1 MQKKYVI
8 IGGVAGG
15 ATTAARLRRI
25 DENAEIIMLEKGEHI
40 SYANCGLP
48 YYIGGIIKEREKL
61 LVQTP
66 ESFGGRF
73 NIDVRIFS
81 EVNDI
86 DFETQ
91 TVNVRDLKTGKE
103 YTERY
108 DNLVLSP
115 GAQPVKPPIPGIGHK
130 NIFTLRNVGDTDR
143 IKAFVDDEKPR
154 SAIVVGAGF
163 IGLEMAENL
172 HHRGINVTVV
182 EAAPQVMNMMDPEI
196 AALLHQHFKEKEVGL
211 YLQDAV
217 QEFQDN
223 GNELSVVLA
232 SGNRLK
238 ADFVVLS
245 IGVKPDASLAQK
257 AGLKLGPRGGILVDD
272 FLQTSKENI
281 YAVGDAIEFP
291 HPLTGQSSLAFLAG
305 PANKQGRILA
315 DNMVYG
321 HNRKYRGSI
330 GTAIAKVF
338 DLTAGTTGLSDK
350 ELAQAGMSHQSTIVN
365 AGSHAGYYPG
375 STNMVLKLS
384 FNPENGKVL
393 GAQIVGYGGVDKRI
407 DIIAAVIKKNGDIYD
422 LQEIEHAYAPPFSSA
437 KDPVSQAGYNAENIM
452 KGLFLPLSP
461 YKFHE
466 WSHSDS
472 CLLDVRT
479 PDEYSLNAIDGS
491 VNIELDQ
498 IRNRLD
504 EIPREKNL
512 YIFCG
517 VGLRGYVATRILK
530 QHGFEKV
537 YNLSGGLKVY
547 QSAMAQQSNPLKF
560 NESDEANPVG
570 TEENVHLPRIKADT
584 LQVDACG
591 LQCPGPVLKL
601 KEEMAKIEPGQEM
614 QVKATDAGFYNDVA
628 SWCKVTGHTLVG
640 RSKKG
645 AEITAVIRKKNEA
658 VANGNGLNSLSEG
671 LRTIDRGDN
680 KTIIVFSDDLDRAL
694 ASFVIANGAASMGKK
709 VTMFFTF
716 WGLNVIKKQDKPRT
730 RKGMVDRMF
739 GLMMP
744 GHAGKLPLSNMN
756 MGGIGRSMMKH
767 RMKSKNVDALE
778 VMIENANR
786 SEVQMIACQMSMDVM
801 GVRSEELIDG
811 VRIGGVAN
819 YLEEAE
825 SSNLNLFI

>member
-1 MQKKYVI
+1 MQNKYVI
-8 IGGVAGG
+8 VGGVAGG

-48 YYIGGIIKEREKL
+48 YYIGGVIKDRDNL

-81 EVNDI
+81 EVTDI
-86 DFETQ
+86 DSDSQ
-91 TVNVRDLKTGKE
+91 TITIKDHKNGKE
-103 YTERY
+103 YTENY
-108 DNLVLSP
+108 DKLVLSP
-115 GAQPVKPPIPGIGHK
+115 GAQPVKPPIPGIDNK
-130 NIFTLRNVGDTDR
+130 NIFTLRNVDDTDR

-154 SAIVVGAGF
+154 SAVVVGAGF

-172 HHRGINVTVV
+172 HQRGINVTVV
-182 EAAPQVMNMMDPEI
+182 EAAPQVMNVMDPEM
-196 AALLHQHFKEKEVGL
+196 AAILHQHFKEQEVGL

-217 QEFQDN
+217 KEFRQ
-223 GNELSVVLA
+223 NEDDLSLILS
-232 SGNRLK
+232 SGEMLK

-245 IGVKPDASLAQK
+245 IGVKPDIHLAQK
-257 AGLKLGPRGGILVDD
+257 AGLQLGNRGGIVVDE
-272 FLQTSKENI
+272 FLQTSKEKI

-315 DNMVYG
+315 DNLVYG
-321 HNRKYRGSI
+321 HQRKYQGSI

-338 DLTAGTTGLSDK
+338 EMTAATTGLSDK
-350 ELAQAGMSHQSTIVN
+350 ALAQSGVPHQSTIVN
-365 AGSHAGYYPG
+365 GGSHAGYYPG
-375 STNMVLKLS
+375 STNMVLKIT
-384 FNPENGKVL
+384 FNPEDGKLL
-393 GAQIVGYGGVDKRI
+393 GGQVVGYEGVDKRI
-407 DIIAAVIKKNGDIYD
+407 DLLAAIIKANGDIYD

-437 KDPVSQAGYNAENIM
+437 KDPVNQAGYNAENII
-452 KGLFLPLSP
+452 KGLFRPLSP

-466 WSHSDS
+466 WDHSDS

-479 PDEYSLNAIDGS
+479 PDEHNLNAIEGS
-491 VNIELDQ
+491 INIELDKL
-498 IRNRLD
+498 RERLD
-504 EIPREKNL
+504 QIPRDKNL

-530 QHGFEKV
+530 QNGFDKV

-547 QSAMAQQSNPLKF
+547 QTALAEQNNPVKF
-560 NESDEANPVG
+560 NDSEDAVPLREDDVM
-570 TEENVHLPRIKADT
+570 ERIPYMSTKMLD
-584 LQVDACG
+584 VDACG

-601 KEEMAKIEPGQEM
+601 KEEIAKIGSGDEM
-614 QVKATDAGFYNDVA
+614 QIKASDPGFYNDVA
-628 SWCKVTGHTLVG
+628 SWCNVTGHTLVG

-645 AEITAVIRKKNEA
+645 AEITAVIRKKTEESN
-658 VANGNGLNSLSEG
+658 NLPGKMPEG
-671 LRTIDRGDN
+671 IQTIDKGDN

-716 WGLNVIKKQDKPRT
+716 WGLNVIKKQNKPRT
-730 RKGMVDRMF
+730 KKGVMDKMF

-756 MGGIGRSMMKH
+756 MGGIGRTMMKQ

-778 VMIENANR
+778 VMINNAKR

-801 GVRSEELIDG
+801 GVQGEELIDD

-825 SSNLNLFI
+825 ASNLNLFI

>member
-25 DENAEIIMLEKGEHI
+25 DENAEIIMLERGEHI

-48 YYIGGIIKEREKL
+48 YYIGGVITDRNKL

-81 EVNDI
+81 EVTDI
-86 DFETQ
+86 DSYEQ
-91 TVNVRDLKTGKE
+91 TVNIRDLKTGKE
-103 YTERY
+103 YSEKY
-108 DNLVLSP
+108 DKLVLSP
-115 GAQPVKPPIPGIGHK
+115 GAQPVKPPIPGISHK
-130 NIFTLRNVGDTDR
+130 NIFTLRNVDDTDR
-143 IKAFVDDEKPR
+143 IKAFVEEEKPK

-182 EAAPQVMNMMDPEI
+182 EAAPQVMSMMDPEM

-217 QEFQDN
+217 KEFQGN
-223 GNELSVVLA
+223 GEELDVLLA

-245 IGVKPDASLAQK
+245 IGVKPDNSLAQK
-257 AGLKLGPRGGILVDD
+257 ANLELGLRGGIIVDEY
-272 FLQTSKENI
+272 LQTSKENI

-291 HPLTGQSSLAFLAG
+291 HPITGQSSLAFLAG

-315 DNMVYG
+315 DNLVYG
-321 HNRKYRGSI
+321 HHRKYQGSI

-338 DLTAGTTGLSDK
+338 DLTAGITGLSDK
-350 ELAQAGMSHQSTIVN
+350 ALAQAGIPHQSTIVN

-375 STNMVLKLS
+375 STNMVLKLT
-384 FNPENGKVL
+384 FNPGNGKVL
-393 GAQIVGYGGVDKRI
+393 GGQIVGYGGVDKRI
-407 DIIAAVIKKNGDIYD
+407 DIIAAIIKEGGDVYD

-437 KDPVSQAGYNAENIM
+437 KDPVNQAGYNAENIM
-452 KGLFLPLSP
+452 KGLFMPLSP
-461 YKFHE
+461 FKFHE

-479 PDEYSLNAIDGS
+479 PDEYSINAIEGS

-498 IRNRLD
+498 LRNHLD
-504 EIPREKNL
+504 EIPRDKNL

-530 QHGFEKV
+530 QHGFENV

-547 QSAMAQQSNPLKF
+547 QSALAQQDNPIKF
-560 NESDEANPVG
+560 HKSEDANP
-570 TEENVHLPRIKADT
+570 ENENMNEHLPYVKADT

-601 KEEMAKIEPGQEM
+601 KEEIAKIEPEREM
-614 QVKATDAGFYNDVA
+614 VVKATDPGFYNDVA
-628 SWCKVTGHTLVG
+628 SWCRVTGHTLVE

-645 AEITAVIRKKNEA
+645 AEITAVIRKKT
-658 VANGNGLNSLSEG
+658 VAGTDSSGQVAEG
-671 LRTIDRGDN
+671 IQTIDRGDN

-730 RKGMVDRMF
+730 KKGMMDRMF

-756 MGGIGRSMMKH
+756 MGGLGRSMMKR

-778 VMIENANR
+778 VMIDNAVR
-786 SEVQMIACQMSMDVM
+786 SDVQMIACQMSMDVM
-801 GVRSEELIDG
+801 GVHSEELIEG

-819 YLEEAE
+819 YLEETE

>member
-1 MQKKYVI
+1 
-8 IGGVAGG
+8 
-15 ATTAARLRRI
+15 
-25 DENAEIIMLEKGEHI
+25 
-40 SYANCGLP
+40 
-48 YYIGGIIKEREKL
+48 
-61 LVQTP
+61 VQTP
-66 ESFGGRF
+66 ESGGGRF

-81 EVNDI
+81 EVIDI
-86 DFETQ
+86 DSEKQ
-91 TVNVRDLKTGKE
+91 SVNIRDLKTGKE
-103 YTERY
+103 YSENY
-108 DNLVLSP
+108 DKLVLSP
-115 GAQPVKPPIPGIGHK
+115 GAQPVKPPIPGIDHK
-130 NIFTLRNVGDTDR
+130 NIFTIRNVDDTDR

-182 EAAPQVMNMMDPEI
+182 EAAPQVMSMMDPEM

-217 QEFQDN
+217 KEFQDN
-223 GNELSVVLA
+223 GDELHLLLA

-238 ADFVVLS
+238 ADFVILS
-245 IGVKPDASLAQK
+245 IGVKPDNSLAQK
-257 AGLKLGPRGGILVDD
+257 AGLELGLRGGIIVDD
-272 FLQTSKENI
+272 YLQTSKENI

-291 HPLTGQSSLAFLAG
+291 HPITGQSSLAFLAG

-350 ELAQAGMSHQSTIVN
+350 SLAQAGIPHQSTIVN

-393 GAQIVGYGGVDKRI
+393 GAQIIGYGGVDKRI
-407 DIIAAVIKKNGDIYD
+407 DIIAAIIKENGDIFN
-422 LQEIEHAYAPPFSSA
+422 LQEVEHAYAPPFSSA
-437 KDPVSQAGYNAENIM
+437 KDPVNQAGYNAENIM
-452 KGLFLPLSP
+452 KGLFMPLSP

-472 CLLDVRT
+472 CLIDVRT
-479 PDEYSLNAIDGS
+479 PDEYSLNAIEGS

-498 IRNRLD
+498 LRSRLD
-504 EIPREKNL
+504 EVPRDKNL

-517 VGLRGYVATRILK
+517 VGLRGYVAARILR
-530 QHGFEKV
+530 QHGFEQV

-547 QSAMAQQSNPLKF
+547 QSALARQDNPIKF
-560 NESDEANPVG
+560 HKSEEAIPESDSANG
-570 TEENVHLPRIKADT
+570 QLPYIKADT

-601 KEEMAKIEPGQEM
+601 KEEMAKIAPGQEM
-614 QVKATDAGFYNDVA
+614 QVKATDPGFYNDVA

-645 AEITAVIRKKNEA
+645 ADITAVIRKKTEA
-658 VANGNGLNSLSEG
+658 VENGLGQMAEG
-671 LRTIDRGDN
+671 VQTIDRGDN

-716 WGLNVIKKQDKPRT
+716 WGLNVIKKQEKPRT
-730 RKGMVDRMF
+730 RKGMMDRMF

-756 MGGIGRSMMKH
+756 MGGLGRSMMKH

-778 VMIENANR
+778 VMIDNAIR
-786 SEVQMIACQMSMDVM
+786 GDVQMLACQMSMDVM
-801 GVRSEELIDG
+801 GVRSEELIEG

>member
-8 IGGVAGG
+8 VGGVAGG

-25 DENAEIIMLEKGEHI
+25 DENAEIIMLERGEHI

-48 YYIGGIIKEREKL
+48 YYIGGVITDRNKL

-66 ESFGGRF
+66 ESFGERF

-81 EVNDI
+81 EVIDI
-86 DFETQ
+86 ESNEQ

-103 YTERY
+103 YSEKY
-108 DNLVLSP
+108 DKLVLSP
-115 GAQPVKPPIPGIGHK
+115 GAQPVKPPIPGIDHK
-130 NIFTLRNVGDTDR
+130 NIFTLRNVDDTDR

-182 EAAPQVMNMMDPEI
+182 EAAPQVMSMMDPEI

-217 QEFQDN
+217 KEFQGN
-223 GNELSVVLA
+223 GEELDVVLA

-245 IGVKPDASLAQK
+245 IGVKPDNSLAQK
-257 AGLKLGPRGGILVDD
+257 ADLELGLRGGIIVDD
-272 FLQTSKENI
+272 YLQTSKKNI

-291 HPLTGQSSLAFLAG
+291 HPITGQPSLAFLAG

-321 HNRKYRGSI
+321 HNRKYQGSI
-330 GTAIAKVF
+330 GTAIAKIF

-350 ELAQAGMSHQSTIVN
+350 ALAQAGIPHQSTIVN

-375 STNMVLKLS
+375 STNMVLKLT

-393 GAQIVGYGGVDKRI
+393 GGQIVGYGGVDKRI
-407 DIIAAVIKKNGDIYD
+407 DIIAAIIKENGDIYD

-437 KDPVSQAGYNAENIM
+437 KDPVNQAGYNAENIM
-452 KGLFLPLSP
+452 KGLFMPLSP

-479 PDEYSLNAIDGS
+479 PDEYSLNAIEGS

-498 IRNRLD
+498 LRDRLD
-504 EIPREKNL
+504 EIPRDKNL

-530 QHGFEKV
+530 QHGFEQV

-547 QSAMAQQSNPLKF
+547 QSALAQQDNPLKF
-560 NESDEANPVG
+560 HQSEEAKPE
-570 TEENVHLPRIKADT
+570 TENATGHLPYIKADT

-601 KEEMAKIEPGQEM
+601 KEEIAKIEPGREM
-614 QVKATDAGFYNDVA
+614 QVKATDPGFYNDVA
-628 SWCKVTGHTLVG
+628 SWCRVTGHTLVG

-645 AEITAVIRKKNEA
+645 AEITAVIRKKTNAGE
-658 VANGNGLNSLSEG
+658 NSLKQMPEG
-671 LRTIDRGDN
+671 IQTIDRGDN

-730 RKGMVDRMF
+730 RKGMMDRMF

-756 MGGIGRSMMKH
+756 MGGLGRSMMKQ

-778 VMIENANR
+778 VMIDNAVR
-786 SEVQMIACQMSMDVM
+786 SDVQMIACQMSMDVM
-801 GVRSEELIDG
+801 GVHSQELIEG